1 MPAADAKRIDFI
13 APDGVQHYKCGADYY
28 RTAFQGANIVYVTAQ
43 P

>member
-1 MPAADAKRIDFI
+1 MI
-13 APDGVQHYKCGADYY
+13 APDGVQYYKCGADYY